1 MSKATWRY
9 FSTPALN
16 TVGPNL
22 PPHLTQIP
30 FNGARRGFQLH
41 FEHLDLCDVNVR
53 RLPTK
58 SRRMWVPRTFLAT
71 SSPFTATILSARSS
85 CSLTLSSIV
94 GSSLYALISRALSR
108 SSVGWVTRMF
118 QLPDDDS
125 GAWLRVGTRSSLSY
139 ALVPISVF
147 Y

>member
-22 PPHLTQIP
+22 PPHFTQTP
-30 FNGARRGFQLH
+30 FKGARRGFQLH
-41 FEHLDLCDVNVR
+41 FEHRDLCDENVR
-53 RLPTK
+53 RFPTR
-58 SRRMWVPRTFLAT
+58 SRRICVPRTFLAT

-94 GSSLYALISRALSR
+94 GSSLYALVSRALSI
-108 SSVGWVTRMF
+108 SSAGWVHPIF
-118 QLPDDDS
+118 QFS
-125 GAWLRVGTRSSLSY
+125 GCGSL
-139 ALVPISVF
+139 
-147 Y
+147 

>member
-58 SRRMWVPRTFLAT
+58 SRRMWVPRTDRKSTRLN
-71 SSPFTATILSARSS
+71 SSHDQI
-85 CSLTLSSIV
+85 
-94 GSSLYALISRALSR
+94 
-108 SSVGWVTRMF
+108 
-118 QLPDDDS
+118 
-125 GAWLRVGTRSSLSY
+125 SY
-139 ALVPISVF
+139 AVF
-147 Y
+147 CLKKKKKRVRYTVSAYCSSYLS